1 MVSFYHEPLFSRP
14 NPPFCVHVHCY
25 WPWWAENHLHKSV
38 DLCYIVI
45 CMGLYTRKACSTLY
59 YFCWHQHISSFVLAF
74 LDCENGICIVH
85 QHITYWNYVAARQF
99 LCPTATREVAVLL
112 RTFTWASTPCAE
124 SASLARVS
132 ACTCYTQR
140 KVLYRQPTIPW
151 HFQTKI
157 PWHLCMKFDEINRWN
172 FNVFSNI

>member
-1 MVSFYHEPLFSRP
+1 MNPSFLDPILPYT
-14 NPPFCVHVHCY
+14 Y
-25 WPWWAENHLHKSV
+25 M
-38 DLCYIVI
+38 YIVI
-45 CMGLYTRKACSTLY
+45 GLGELKIIYRNQYSRLVLHCNLY
-59 YFCWHQHISSFVLAF
+59 GPIYKESMFNFVLFLLAPTHFKFCLWF
-74 LDCENGICIVH
+74 LDCENGICNIH
-85 QHITYWNYVAARQF
+85 QHITYWDYVAARPF

-112 RTFTWASTPCAE
+112 RTFTWASTPCTE

-172 FNVFSNI
+172 FKVFSNI